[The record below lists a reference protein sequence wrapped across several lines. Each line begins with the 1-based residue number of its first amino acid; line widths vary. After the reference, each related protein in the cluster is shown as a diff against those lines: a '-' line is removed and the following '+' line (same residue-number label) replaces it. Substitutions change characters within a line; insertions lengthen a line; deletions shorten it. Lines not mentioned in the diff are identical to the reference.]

1 MKHIM
6 KLQPKY
12 FECMKKGSKIIEVR
26 LFDEKRRNIKI
37 GDEIEFL
44 KEPEK
49 TEKLITK
56 VKELLIYPSFEELL
70 NNYPIEYFA
79 DNTHTKTEL
88 LKVLNEFYTKE
99 EQEKYGVVGIRIEII

>member
-44 KEPEK
+44 
-49 TEKLITK
+49 T
-56 VKELLIYPSFEELL
+56 
-70 NNYPIEYFA
+70 
-79 DNTHTKTEL
+79 
-88 LKVLNEFYTKE
+88 
-99 EQEKYGVVGIRIEII
+99 